1 MRHFI
6 FFFSH
11 TNGTSFGF
19 GNIAFS
25 CPSFPSREDVTAE
38 LVKDGRFHN
47 SIVITGFNEINQ
59 ADYDSWIK
67 PATVVT
73 T

>member
-1 MRHFI
+1 MRYFI

-11 TNGTSFGF
+11 TNGSSFGF

-25 CPSFPSREDVTAE
+25 CEGFPSRDDVTAE
-38 LVKDGRFHN
+38 LTKDGRFHE
-47 SIVITGFNEINQ
+47 SIVITGFNEINK
-59 ADYDSWIK
+59 ADYDAWIQ
-67 PATVVT
+67 PAVVVT